1 MAHRVTFIPGDGT
14 GPEIAE
20 ATRRVL
26 EATGVDLE
34 WDVQEAGADV
44 MDEHGGNPLPDHVLE
59 SIKRNGTAIKG
70 PITTPVG
77 TGFRSVNV
85 GLRKSLDLYGQV
97 RPCKSYPGV
106 RSRYDTVDLV
116 VIRENTEDLYAGVEL
131 EEGTD
136 EAGEL
141 LHWLASRGYPGIR
154 QDSGISL
161 KPISVSGTRRIVEF
175 AFDYAR
181 RNGRPKVTAVH
192 KANIMKFTDGLFLR
206 VAREVAAENED
217 VEFEDRIVDNISMQ
231 LVQRPEEYDVLV
243 CPNLYGDIVSDLC
256 AGLVGGLGLAPGG
269 NFGTHAAVFEPTH
282 GSAPKYQGQN
292 KVNPMA
298 MMLSGVMMLR
308 HLDERDAAD
317 RLEEAVAAVIAEG
330 RSVTYDMKP
339 TRDDPTA
346 VGTSQV
352 ADAIIEAV
360 ENASHFPRV

>member
-141 LHWLASRGYPGIR
+141 LQWLASRGYPGIR

-161 KPISVSGTRRIVEF
+161 KPISVSGTRRIV
-175 AFDYAR
+175 
-181 RNGRPKVTAVH
+181 
-192 KANIMKFTDGLFLR
+192 
-206 VAREVAAENED
+206 
-217 VEFEDRIVDNISMQ
+217 
-231 LVQRPEEYDVLV
+231 
-243 CPNLYGDIVSDLC
+243 
-256 AGLVGGLGLAPGG
+256 
-269 NFGTHAAVFEPTH
+269 
-282 GSAPKYQGQN
+282 
-292 KVNPMA
+292 
-298 MMLSGVMMLR
+298 
-308 HLDERDAAD
+308 
-317 RLEEAVAAVIAEG
+317 
-330 RSVTYDMKP
+330 
-339 TRDDPTA
+339 
-346 VGTSQV
+346 
-352 ADAIIEAV
+352 
-360 ENASHFPRV
+360 